1 MLEPLF
7 VIWISCASLGN
18 AFDCMRRIIEVG
30 EILPSC
36 EARGEILFQG
46 GASKTPVTASIKFEC
61 RGWPSSEAWTTWLR
75 DNIALP

>member
-7 VIWISCASLGN
+7 IIWMSCAVQDN
-18 AFDCMRRIIEVG
+18 TFDCMRQVVEVS

-46 GASKTPVTASIKFEC
+46 GASKSPVTASIKFEC
-61 RGWPSSEAWTTWLR
+61 REWPDEAASAWLR
-75 DNIALP
+75 DNIFKQ